1 MPRPRCGDG
10 RVDPGEVCDD
20 GNTVSGDG
28 CRADCKKIE
37 RCGDGI
43 LDTGEV
49 CDDGNTASGDGCR
62 ADCEKIEVCG
72 DGVLDAG
79 EVCDDGNRVADDGC
93 RADCKGIEVC
103 GDGLIDEGE
112 VCLQAAPAYPVHDL
126 PVAMAM
132 GDLDG
137 DGELDVV
144 TANSASFDDVSVVFG
159 TSRGG
164 FTNAEHLV
172 VGDNPEDVVLVDV
185 DRDGDLDI
193 IAVLPAANTIAVLLN
208 DGHGH
213 FASGPVTLVG
223 NRPHQLVAGDLNGDG
238 LADLVVLD
246 TFSASQTGSD
256 AIVLL
261 GQGDGTFTRTDSH
274 IVQGPPATLRLAD
287 ITDDGVLD
295 IITSD
300 GLRGVGVL
308 AGHGDGTFDEPVAT
322 VTGGAAYGVEIGDFD
337 EDGRLDVAVGGPSV
351 TVLAGQ
357 ADGGLAVRAVTPF
370 QFDGWKLLT
379 SGDIDGDGHLDVV
392 VAQHITDLES
402 HSLGVLFGRGDGS
415 FDPVML
421 TTGFEPSD
429 ARIVDVDHDGA
440 PDLVVS
446 NQLGDHVRVLLS
458 QGDHS
463 FVTSQSQYVGDSSYG
478 IVLTDLNRDGLLDM
492 VTSDGTGGHAVVA
505 LGDGTGA
512 FLPSRSFPVAPP
524 GQFIFGPIRVVAVDL
539 NRDGIPDLVTA
550 NTHWGDPGEHTVSVL
565 MGVGDGT
572 FSAPVLHG
580 AGLDVIAI
588 ATGDFDVDGHVDVV
602 TADLNSG
609 TVSLLRGNSTGD
621 LAPAVSFP
629 AGGAPLAVVAADVT
643 GDGRLDLVVGN
654 AVNGLISRNGNLT
667 LLQGL
672 PGGKFAAPVTLLSGV
687 RIDAVAVDD
696 LDHDGRPDIVAA
708 LWPIDEVAI
717 LRGKP
722 GGGFAA
728 PALYGVFD
736 QFSQP
741 FSIVLADINGD
752 GQRDIVT
759 GNLYRQS
766 VTVLIGAG
774 DATFPHQRTFGADGE
789 VAAVAA
795 GDLNGDGR
803 IDIVART
810 TFKPVTVMLGL
821 PY

>member
-1 MPRPRCGDG
+1 
-10 RVDPGEVCDD
+10 
-20 GNTVSGDG
+20 
-28 CRADCKKIE
+28 
-37 RCGDGI
+37 
-43 LDTGEV
+43 
-49 CDDGNTASGDGCR
+49 
-62 ADCEKIEVCG
+62 
-72 DGVLDAG
+72 VLDAG
-79 EVCDDGNRVADDGC
+79 EVCDDGNRIGGDGC
-93 RADCKGIEVC
+93 RADCKGTELC

-112 VCLQAAPAYPVHDL
+112 VCLQAAPAYAVHDW

-132 GDLDG
+132 GDVDG

-144 TANSASFDDVSVVFG
+144 TANSTSFDDVSVLFG

-164 FTNAEHLV
+164 FTNPEHLG
-172 VGDNPEDVVLVDV
+172 VGDNPIDVALVDV
-185 DRDGDLDI
+185 DGDGDLDI
-193 IAVLPAANTIAVLLN
+193 IAVLPVANTIAVLVN

-213 FASGPVTLVG
+213 FTSGPVSLVG
-223 NRPHQLVAGDLNGDG
+223 NRPQQLEVGDINGDG
-238 LADLVVLD
+238 IPDLVVLD

-261 GQGDGTFTRTDSH
+261 GQGDGTFTRADSH
-274 IVQGPPATLRLAD
+274 IVQGPPVTLRLAD
-287 ITDDGVLD
+287 ITGDGMLD
-295 IITSD
+295 IIASD

-337 EDGRLDVAVGGPSV
+337 EDGRPDVAVGGPSV

-357 ADGGLAVRAVTPF
+357 ADGGLALRAVTPLHL
-370 QFDGWKLLT
+370 DGWKLLT
-379 SGDIDGDGHLDVV
+379 SGDVDGDGHLDVI
-392 VAQHITDLES
+392 VAQHINNLES

-415 FDPVML
+415 FDPIML
-421 TTGFEPSD
+421 STGFDPSD

-446 NQLGDHVRVLLS
+446 NRLGDHVRVLLGE
-458 QGDHS
+458 GDRS
-463 FVTSQSQYVGDSSYG
+463 FVTSQAQYVGDSSYG
-478 IVLTDLNRDGLLDM
+478 IVLADLNRDGVLDM

-512 FLPSRSFPVAPP
+512 FLPPRSFPVAPA

-539 NRDGIPDLVTA
+539 NRDGVPDLVTA
-550 NTHWGDPGEHTVSVL
+550 NTHWGNPGEDTVSVL

-580 AGLDVIAI
+580 AGLDVIAL
-588 ATGDFDVDGHVDVV
+588 ATGDFDGDGHVDVV
-602 TADLNSG
+602 TANLNSD

-621 LAPAVSFP
+621 LAPPVSFP
-629 AGGAPLAVVAADVT
+629 TGGSPLVVVAADVT

-654 AVNGLISRNGNLT
+654 ATASLITRQGDMT

-672 PGGKFAAPVTLLSGV
+672 PGGRFAAPVTLLSGA
-687 RIDAVAVDD
+687 RIDGVAVADV
-696 LDHDGRPDIVAA
+696 DHDGRLDIVAA
-708 LWPIDEVAI
+708 LWPVDQVAI

-728 PALYGVFD
+728 PVLYGVFD
-736 QFSQP
+736 QFSEP
-741 FSIVLADINGD
+741 YGVVVADVNGD
-752 GQRDIVT
+752 GQPDIVT

-766 VTVLIGAG
+766 VTVLLGAG
-774 DATFPHQRTFGADGE
+774 DGTFPHQRTFGADSE
-789 VAAVAA
+789 VSAVAA

-810 TFKPVTVMLGL
+810 NYKPVTVMLSL